1 MQGSGKLSLLF
12 YLFLFVCY
20 FVDFILSWTDNLVK
34 SIFLLDKSFIASVMA
49 IVACLPSCS
58 GCHYC
63 TTSLGSNPAGCV
75 LEVLILRTCDN
86 SCGWKKG
93 AFLGKPFL
101 KSAKSYHHHRH
112 HHHTQSHNLSTSG
125 VH

>member
-34 SIFLLDKSFIASVMA
+34 SIFLLEKFHCIRYGYLT
-49 IVACLPSCS
+49 CLPSCS

-86 SCGWKKG
+86 SCGLKKG

-101 KSAKSYHHHRH
+101 KSAKSYHHRH
-112 HHHTQSHNLSTSG
+112 HHRTQSHNLSTPG